1 MLTTDRISGSILAFF
16 ALGVI
21 WESRN
26 LPLGSLW
33 APGPAYMPVLLALLL
48 FLFGVL
54 IAATGGRAKRI
65 KSISW
70 IEWRHAA
77 AILAACIFAA
87 FGIERF
93 GYRLTVLVV
102 LAFLVKVVERRSWA
116 LTTAIALALSF
127 GSFYL
132 FHTLLRVPLPRG
144 PFGI

>member
-26 LPLGSLW
+26 LPLGSFRE
-33 APGPAYMPVLLALLL
+33 PGPAYMPVLLALILL
-48 FLFGVL
+48 IFGLL
-54 IAATGGRAKRI
+54 IAATGGRAERLS
-65 KSISW
+65 SIGW
-70 IEWRHAA
+70 KEWRHGA
-77 AILAACIFAA
+77 AILFGCAFAA
-87 FGIERF
+87 FGIERI
-93 GYRLTVLVV
+93 GYRLTVLLL
-102 LAFLVKVVERRSWA
+102 LAFLVKGVEKKGWILSV
-116 LTTAIALALSF
+116 TFALALAF